1 MAVGR
6 ISLAPRWFASGGLAE
21 VRAGG
26 RGRRPWVSPASSLDY
41 RFWRPCRG
49 SVGPTFLPPLA
60 GGPWLQVSPVKTM
73 STRHKKKSRTSSP
86 LPPRRLRVGDGGSK
100 TLAGRRL
107 RGCLSRRRPSGSP
120 ATRAAHGEGG
130 GGASPPPVA
139 RGGCGRSAPL

>member
-21 VRAGG
+21 VRASG

-73 STRHKKKSRTSSP
+73 STRHKKSP
-86 LPPRRLRVGDGGSK
+86 EPAARSPRVVSAWATGGSK